1 MQFNQ
6 KYNFVN
12 LVKASHKWQNK
23 HKLDSDIKP
32 IDTITVQCPIMEK
45 ELPNV
50 SNIENDDR
58 EVGTNIYIIH
68 TYVIMINSGYAGMNI
83 LCINY
88 KLNIC
93 SEVNK
98 WLP

>member
-1 MQFNQ
+1 
-6 KYNFVN
+6 
-12 LVKASHKWQNK
+12 
-23 HKLDSDIKP
+23 
-32 IDTITVQCPIMEK
+32 MEK

-68 TYVIMINSGYAGMNI
+68 TYVIMINSGCAGMNI

-98 WLP
+98 